1 MAQQSRAPVVNAGPL
16 PNLSAL
22 VSHRKDRLLYPAPT
36 SPRHDRP
43 DGGASQSCSCGIG
56 PAGEQNRHTGT
67 EHNAG
72 SAGTQKIDHH
82 LEKCIPRL
90 NGRDQ
95 NNVSATSNG
104 AADATRGG
112 CRRVCE
118 QPTAAGRSATCFRPS
133 APDCAPI
140 RERNVT

>member
-22 VSHRKDRLLYPAPT
+22 VSHRKDRLLYPALT

-67 EHNAG
+67 EHDT
-72 SAGTQKIDHH
+72 SGTGAQKIDHC
-82 LEKCIPRL
+82 LEQCIANL
-90 NGRDQ
+90 DGRDQ
-95 NNVSATSNG
+95 DNVGVAGDGTGDSL
-104 AADATRGG
+104 
-112 CRRVCE
+112 
-118 QPTAAGRSATCFRPS
+118 QPCSFR
-133 APDCAPI
+133 
-140 RERNVT
+140 